1 MPKPRVASKFLSNMY
16 FKDVVKEMKR
26 MGIKMLGNNLKGF
39 YVSYRDVNMLLGLA
53 YRPNWERPPFKVV
66 VQHVSN
72 IVGDQQSRLG
82 VVVQHV
88 SNSVGDQRTR
98 LGVVVQPARNNKTPK
113 SRVSLLGGS

>member
-39 YVSYRDVNMLLGLA
+39 YVSYRDMNMLLGLV

-66 VQHVSN
+66 VQHV
-72 IVGDQQSRLG
+72 IQSG
-82 VVVQHV
+82 
-88 SNSVGDQRTR
+88 S
-98 LGVVVQPARNNKTPK
+98 PACQ
-113 SRVSLLGGS
+113 